1 MSGPPRGPVGAD
13 GLGDRPAAG
22 LADDREGDR
31 GSATIL
37 ACVGV
42 MVLLVVT
49 GLAVQVGAAVLARQ
63 RAEIA
68 ADLAALAG
76 AAQLLRGAEVACAAA
91 DVVAR
96 ANGAQPTGCRA
107 DGLDLLVE
115 VGVAVGGPLGGTA
128 AGRARAG
135 PVAPNGDPG

>member
-1 MSGPPRGPVGAD
+1 MV
-13 GLGDRPAAG
+13 
-22 LADDREGDR
+22 
-31 GSATIL
+31 

-49 GLAVQVGAAVLARQ
+49 GVAMHVGAAVLARE
-63 RAEIA
+63 RAETA

-76 AAQLLRGAEVACAAA
+76 AAQLLWGTEVACAAA
-91 DVVAR
+91 GVVAR
-96 ANGAQPTGCRA
+96 LNGAEVTGCRV

-115 VGVAVGGPLGGTA
+115 VNVHVGGSVGGPV

-135 PVAPNGDPG
+135 PVTPGGGAG

>member
-1 MSGPPRGPVGAD
+1 MV
-13 GLGDRPAAG
+13 
-22 LADDREGDR
+22 
-31 GSATIL
+31 

-49 GLAVQVGAAVLARQ
+49 GVAVHVGAAVLARE
-63 RAEIA
+63 RAETA

-76 AAQLLRGAEVACAAA
+76 AAQLLRGTEVACAAA
-91 DVVAR
+91 GVVAR
-96 ANGAQPTGCRA
+96 SNGAEVTGCRV

-115 VGVAVGGPLGGTA
+115 VNVEVEVAVGGGVGGPV

-135 PVAPNGDPG
+135 PVTPGGGAG